1 VSLLNPVERT
11 ARGAKLQ
18 PIDRLPTAE
27 PATLVQA
34 SWRDY
39 VYAEVWARP
48 ALDLRSRF
56 LIAIGSAAGASD
68 SAADGA
74 LCARCL
80 EYR

>member
-18 PIDRLPTAE
+18 AELTGVPTAE

-56 LIAIGSAAGASD
+56 LIATAAQR
-68 SAADGA
+68 
-74 LCARCL
+74 ARVTRRRT
-80 EYR
+80 ERYVRVP